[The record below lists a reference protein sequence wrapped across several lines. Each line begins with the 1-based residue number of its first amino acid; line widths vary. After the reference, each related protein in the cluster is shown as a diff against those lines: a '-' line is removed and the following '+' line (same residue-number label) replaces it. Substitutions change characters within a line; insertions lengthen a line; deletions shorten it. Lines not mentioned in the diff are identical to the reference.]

1 MKTTEDKNT
10 VKIILVDDHVLVR
23 DGIKALLE
31 HESTFKVIAEASNG
45 KDALEMLP
53 VYQPDLLIVDIRM
66 PEMNGNELITIVSK
80 QFPDI
85 KTLVLSMH
93 DAQEYVLESIE
104 AGADGYML
112 KGASKPEFLKALCT
126 ISDGGK
132 YFSGDVSSILLN
144 SLTHKEPAPSSKKGA
159 ENTFNLSKREKQVL
173 SIILNGKSN
182 KEIAEEL
189 NVSKRTAEV
198 HRYNLMKKLKVK
210 NLMEL
215 SNKARAFNLVD
226 Y

>member
-1 MKTTEDKNT
+1 
-10 VKIILVDDHVLVR
+10 LVR

-31 HESTFKVIAEASNG
+31 HENTFKVIAEASNG

-80 QFPDI
+80 QYPNI

-144 SLTHKEPAPSSKKGA
+144 SLTHKESSPSSKKSA
-159 ENTFNLSKREKQVL
+159 ENNTFNLSKREKQVL

-215 SNKARAFNLVD
+215 SNKARAFNLV
-226 Y
+226 